1 MGAET
6 DLSPPPLEPTA
17 SPEPEIL
24 RNRNDDRDWKAD
36 MISALGE
43 SVSFGRF
50 LSEPLDWG
58 KWSAFEHKRYLE
70 EAAGQSRP
78 GSVAQKKAFFEE
90 HYARKRK
97 SQDDADADADED
109 VEGGGAACWSA
120 GSSCM
125 TDEPAGEATRGVDSS
140 PDRGVIVDAAPVD
153 AASEEPKAVPNAVG
167 LPCSLDNTNEPS
179 HKHDDVQVAE
189 ARNGLQ
195 LDEGCIVATVE
206 PVEKQPLQESSIVN
220 QGTTDSVKK
229 RRLPIALLFQKPTE
243 FSSPPSGKKTPS
255 QSVKRR
261 STLRSAKENSSPS
274 PSTDSNKQEG
284 ASVAQK
290 RSTFGTLHMSMNFRR
305 CETGNPASSS
315 RNLGSTIASRI
326 SQLESASRP
335 MKHTPPKVNQFRQTK
350 KGFFKGM
357 PEMASKTSQQ
367 HEQRSSHVRV
377 KEMVFSSTSS
387 PAHPKTNLA
396 KENMV
401 NANNES
407 ELKEL
412 CPSIRFKARTLPN
425 FHWKNKEPKDKSQ
438 QSAQEIPD
446 LPNNNHQ
453 LNDASNPHVV
463 SRGAPKDKQRC
474 CFSLRRLC

>member
-1 MGAET
+1 MGADA

-50 LSEPLDWG
+50 LSEPLEWG
-58 KWSAFEHKRYLE
+58 KWSAFEHNRYLE

-97 SQDDADADADED
+97 SQDDADADED
-109 VEGGGAACWSA
+109 VEDDAYGGATCWSA
-120 GSSCM
+120 GSTCM
-125 TDEPAGEATRGVDSS
+125 TDGPAGEAMRGVDSS
-140 PDRGVIVDAAPVD
+140 LDCAVIVDAAPVD
-153 AASEEPKAVPNAVG
+153 ASEEPKAVPNVVG
-167 LPCSLDNTNEPS
+167 LSCSLDSKDEPS
-179 HKHDDVQVAE
+179 HKQDDVQVAE
-189 ARNGLQ
+189 ATNGLQ
-195 LDEGCIVATVE
+195 LDEGGMVATDDS
-206 PVEKQPLQESSIVN
+206 VEKQPLQESSIVN
-220 QGTTDSVKK
+220 QGITDSVKK
-229 RRLPIALLFQKPTE
+229 RRLPIASLFQKPVE
-243 FSSPPSGKKTPS
+243 FSSPPSGKKTAS
-255 QSVKRR
+255 SVKRR
-261 STLRSAKENSSPS
+261 STIRSAKENSSPS

-284 ASVAQK
+284 ASVPQK

-335 MKHTPPKVNQFRQTK
+335 VKDTRQTK

-367 HEQRSSHVRV
+367 HEQRSSHVSV

-387 PAHPKTNLA
+387 PAHPKTNQA

-425 FHWKNKEPKDKSQ
+425 FHWKNKEQKDSSQ
-438 QSAQEIPD
+438 QGSKCR
-446 LPNNNHQ
+446 
-453 LNDASNPHVV
+453 V
-463 SRGAPKDKQRC
+463 PKRSQIGRTTIIN
-474 CFSLRRLC
+474 